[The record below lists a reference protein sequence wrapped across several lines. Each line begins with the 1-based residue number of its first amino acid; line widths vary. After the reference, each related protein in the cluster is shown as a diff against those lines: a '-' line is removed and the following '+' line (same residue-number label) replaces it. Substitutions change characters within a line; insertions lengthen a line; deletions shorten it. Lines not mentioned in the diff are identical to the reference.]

1 MILRKTLD
9 ELPFAHRANAG
20 GVPIIRFEY
29 EIYYDHYSPEE
40 SDDPMTESRI
50 LAAMDGFE
58 EDLRREFAD
67 LGANA
72 SVEFISLAPNEST
85 GRLIG
90 VRTGIRPEQVGE
102 IVQRCARRHHV
113 TAALRTAA

>member
-1 MILRKTLD
+1 M
-9 ELPFAHRANAG
+9 
-20 GVPIIRFEY
+20 IRFAY
-29 EIYYDHYSPEE
+29 AIYYDHYSPEE
-40 SDDPMTESRI
+40 SDDPVTEARI
-50 LAAMDGFE
+50 LAAMNGFQ
-58 EDLRREFAD
+58 EDLRDEFAD
-67 LGANA
+67 LEADA
-72 SVEFISLAPNEST
+72 SVDFISLAPNESM